1 MGPMYTGG
9 LIYVCLLMSVC
20 LLTLADED
28 AISIPIDETNR
39 TTLSNVT
46 MQVAQ
51 HVEQKG
57 VH

>member
-9 LIYVCLLMSVC
+9 LIYVC

-28 AISIPIDETNR
+28 AISIPIDETTR
-39 TTLSNVT
+39 ATLSNVT

-51 HVEQKG
+51 YVEQKG